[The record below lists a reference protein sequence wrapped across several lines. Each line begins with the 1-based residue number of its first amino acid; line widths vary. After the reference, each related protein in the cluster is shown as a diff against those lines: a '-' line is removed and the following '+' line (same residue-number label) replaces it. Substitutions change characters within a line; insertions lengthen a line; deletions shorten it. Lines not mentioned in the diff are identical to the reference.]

1 MKYFIVGD
9 VNSGTNLLAK
19 ELSDYYGIEIFDI
32 KSTNNLDEI
41 NKIVRENKEWIIEG
55 CIIDNIDVLCNLA
68 ETVIFLDYS
77 CDGLFKKKVISNFD
91 SVEVLDLLKK
101 HIRKGI
107 IIRNRKQLKKY
118 LKMVYESDRYNF

>member
-19 ELSDYYGIEIFDI
+19 ELSDYYGIEVFGI
-32 KSTNNLDEI
+32 KSTNNIDEI

-77 CDGLFKKKVISNFD
+77 RDGLFKKKVISNFD
-91 SVEVLDLLKK
+91 RVEVLDLLKK

>member
-41 NKIVRENKEWIIEG
+41 NKIVREIKNG
-55 CIIDNIDVLCNLA
+55 
-68 ETVIFLDYS
+68 
-77 CDGLFKKKVISNFD
+77 
-91 SVEVLDLLKK
+91 LLKAV
-101 HIRKGI
+101 
-107 IIRNRKQLKKY
+107 L
-118 LKMVYESDRYNF
+118 